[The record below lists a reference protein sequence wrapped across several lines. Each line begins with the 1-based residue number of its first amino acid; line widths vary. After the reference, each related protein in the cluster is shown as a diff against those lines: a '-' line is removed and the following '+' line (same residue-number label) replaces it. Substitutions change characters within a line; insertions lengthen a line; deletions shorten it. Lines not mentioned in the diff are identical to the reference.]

1 MYSKVRVNLDSDLR
15 KKFGVRS
22 YPVTV
27 GDIVK
32 VKSGKRKGEGGKI
45 ISVDHSSGLVSI
57 EGISVSK
64 EDGKQKELFL
74 RPADLVITRLDFSRH
89 QRYDHLR
96 SIAAM
101 KNIALSEEPP
111 EQPVPEPAE
120 AEDSNVVESEQ
131 SDVDEEDSETH
142 EETEDGEMESS
153 EEPETEDE
161 EESDDEPEDEETEE
175 GVEDDQ

>member
-27 GDIVK
+27 GDIVR
-32 VKSGKRKGEGGKI
+32 VKSGKRKGEGGKVI
-45 ISVDHSSGLVSI
+45 AVDHSSAMVSI
-57 EGISVSK
+57 EGISVAK

-96 SIAAM
+96 SIAGM

-111 EQPVPEPAE
+111 EQPVPETVESEEP
-120 AEDSNVVESEQ
+120 SVVESQE
-131 SDVDEEDSETH
+131 SEAAPSEVDSTD
-142 EETEDGEMESS
+142 
-153 EEPETEDE
+153 EDE
-161 EESDDEPEDEETEE
+161 EELTEPEEEESEDANEDDSDEQDDDEEE
-175 GVEDDQ
+175 GVENDQ

>member
-27 GDIVK
+27 GDIVR
-32 VKSGKRKGEGGKI
+32 VKSGKRKGEGGKVI
-45 ISVDHSSGLVSI
+45 AVDHSSAMVSI
-57 EGISVSK
+57 EGISVAK

-111 EQPVPEPAE
+111 EQPVPET
-120 AEDSNVVESEQ
+120 VESEE
-131 SDVDEEDSETH
+131 SEAAPSEVDSTD
-142 EETEDGEMESS
+142 
-153 EEPETEDE
+153 EDE
-161 EESDDEPEDEETEE
+161 EELTEPEEEESEDANEDDSDEQDDDEEE
-175 GVEDDQ
+175 GVENDQ

>member
-27 GDIVK
+27 GDIVR
-32 VKSGKRKGEGGKI
+32 VKSGKRKGEGGKVI
-45 ISVDHSSGLVSI
+45 AVDHSSAMVSI
-57 EGISVSK
+57 EGISVAK

-111 EQPVPEPAE
+111 EQPVPET
-120 AEDSNVVESEQ
+120 VESEE
-131 SDVDEEDSETH
+131 SEAAPSEVDSTDENEEELT
-142 EETEDGEMESS
+142 
-153 EEPETEDE
+153 EPEE
-161 EESDDEPEDEETEE
+161 EESEDANEDDSDEQDDDEEE
-175 GVEDDQ
+175 GVENDQ

>member
-45 ISVDHSSGLVSI
+45 IAVDHSSALVSI

-111 EQPVPEPAE
+111 EQPAPEPAE
-120 AEDSNVVESEQ
+120 AEESNVVESEQ
-131 SDVDEEDSETH
+131 SDVNEGEEETSEDSEV
-142 EETEDGEMESS
+142 EENEPSG
-153 EEPETEDE
+153 EPEIEDE
-161 EESDDEPEDEETEE
+161 EESEDEPEDEDTEG